1 MISCENILWRL
12 LGGVVEGAA
21 MALFTAFSAG
31 VIWII
36 GT

>member
-1 MISCENILWRL
+1 MISFDTIVRRL
-12 LGGVVEGAA
+12 LGGVVEGAV